1 MRPQRQYPMLWL
13 RAQTYFQR
21 RAAGES
27 VWGAELIKV
36 RKTSLVLGLTWASPP
51 NPQPLGELL
60 SRHTFA
66 GLIIR
71 AYWESTAP

>member
-27 VWGAELIKV
+27 VLGTELIKV
-36 RKTSLVLGLTWASPP
+36 RKTGLVLGLTWAPPP

-66 GLIIR
+66 GLIIL
-71 AYWESTAP
+71 AYLESTAP